1 VMIQERRGMMKVW
14 NLSLIIISFLLTIV
28 GTYMTRSGVVQSVHA
43 FGEDPVLAW
52 TFGAFMLAIVVV
64 SFGLLFWRMPRL
76 RSENELESVLSR
88 EFAFLV
94 NNWLFVVCAVF
105 VLGAT
110 MYPTIWEWVSELL
123 RDHFPGA
130 YEALHAKAIADPD
143 AWGWLDPEGRRVIGP
158 PFFNRYMRPIGLA
171 LLLLTGVGPLVAWR
185 KTSEKQLVR
194 QFAGP
199 LAFGAGSTG
208 AAALLAGAESVWG
221 LACFGLCGFTLWTI
235 IQEFYRGVA
244 ARRRN
249 RKERVLDALIRLT
262 LRARRRYG
270 GYIVHLGVVLMFFGW
285 AGNAYKVERKVT
297 LKPGQETHLGGYQ
310 IRHDGLRATE
320 DWQKE
325 MITAD
330 IAVVRDGEVL
340 EVLQP
345 ARWWYYQLP
354 EQPTTEVSRYMT
366 PLEDVYVSVQT
377 VDMTTGWTQL
387 SLYINPLVNW
397 IWVGFIVM
405 LMGSLICV
413 GTRREEKKPR

>member
-1 VMIQERRGMMKVW
+1 
-14 NLSLIIISFLLTIV
+14 
-28 GTYMTRSGVVQSVHA
+28 
-43 FGEDPVLAW
+43 
-52 TFGAFMLAIVVV
+52 
-64 SFGLLFWRMPRL
+64 
-76 RSENELESVLSR
+76 
-88 EFAFLV
+88 
-94 NNWLFVVCAVF
+94 
-105 VLGAT
+105 
-110 MYPTIWEWVSELL
+110 
-123 RDHFPGA
+123 
-130 YEALHAKAIADPD
+130 
-143 AWGWLDPEGRRVIGP
+143 
-158 PFFNRYMRPIGLA
+158 
-171 LLLLTGVGPLVAWR
+171 
-185 KTSEKQLVR
+185 
-194 QFAGP
+194 
-199 LAFGAGSTG
+199 
-208 AAALLAGAESVWG
+208 
-221 LACFGLCGFTLWTI
+221 
-235 IQEFYRGVA
+235 
-244 ARRRN
+244 
-249 RKERVLDALIRLT
+249 
-262 LRARRRYG
+262 
-270 GYIVHLGVVLMFFGW
+270 MFFGW

-354 EQPTTEVSRYMT
+354 EQPTTEVSCYMT